1 MSRAPATQ
9 PPQKGPE
16 ETLTAERHTGAM
28 HSLVE
33 EGVRCFNEGQFFA
46 AHEVWEE
53 VWTPARGP
61 ERLFLQALI
70 HVAVGFHHA
79 QRRNPEG
86 ARRQLRKGL
95 KKLAGYLPLAGGIRT
110 LALYRDTLACL
121 ERLER
126 GEALSRFPVIA
137 FSERRQSP
145 GTDCHSDPPL

>member
-1 MSRAPATQ
+1 
-9 PPQKGPE
+9 
-16 ETLTAERHTGAM
+16 M

-33 EGVRCFNEGQFFA
+33 EGVRWFNEGQFFA

-70 HVAVGFHHA
+70 HVAVGLHHA
-79 QRRNPEG
+79 QRHNREG

-95 KKLAGYLPLAGGIRT
+95 KKLAGYLPEAGGIRT

-126 GEALSRFPVIA
+126 GEALFRFPLIA

-145 GTDCHSDPPL
+145 GTDSHSGRQF